1 MKHKIFVLAAMCL
14 LINHLLFAQNKVY
27 SLEEVWQKTLH
38 QYPSLSSKKELVER
52 QKLNRELVKL
62 QSLPEVNVQTQQS
75 YGSYQT
81 VPGSFFPL
89 PGLYNTSGS
98 SKNSS
103 NAGNGFNLYASAVLQ
118 WNFMQFGRV
127 KKKIKVADAGLQ
139 LSKAAL
145 LQEEFKLQ
153 ALSTR
158 YYFALLQSSALL
170 TLFKADAKRLYDLM
184 DLLKAQADAG
194 LLPGADTLLIK
205 SAFLQAK
212 NKINEERAL
221 LQSAQLQLAA
231 LMGED
236 ADKVLIDT
244 SVYYRFKPDG
254 ILMNESLQNHPYL
267 QYVNASINY
276 SNAELAAIKKEP
288 YPSVGL
294 LAGTGIRGSGID
306 PAGNVNKNISAPWN
320 NNVGSYLAG
329 IGITWNLSSLYQN
342 KTRQRIAD
350 RKISSIKADYD
361 AAKLQLNTW
370 AASAAAGWKEQHE
383 KVKDAQL
390 AFEASQK
397 AYELYTVRYESG
409 LINLIELLQLQSN
422 LQEAERNYVTAIH
435 SYWNELINQSEAF
448 GNLNLLLSAIHP

>member
-1 MKHKIFVLAAMCL
+1 MCL

-75 YGSYQT
+75 YGSYKT

-103 NAGNGFNLYASAVLQ
+103 NAGNGFNLHASAVLQ

-267 QYVNASINY
+267 QYINAGINY

-350 RKISSIKADYD
+350 REISAIKSDYD

-397 AYELYTVRYESG
+397 AYELYAVRYESG

-422 LQEAERNYVTAIH
+422 LQVAERNYVTAIH